1 MKKSLKI
8 VAIVLASLL
17 VAGLFA
23 TALYEVYVAV
33 LKVELAEIR
42 SEKTLY
48 IAHRG
53 LSSEYYENTKEAF
66 EAAAKSDFFYG
77 IETDIYRTA
86 DGSYVCSHDKKPF
99 RDQSKVISDLTLK
112 ECLSLPL
119 KDNDRKF
126 NDKSIVTGN
135 ERLCSFETYLKIC
148 KDSGK
153 VAVIELKGKLS
164 KEELKEFTEI
174 VVQTLPAQQI
184 MVLSFEDINL
194 KRLAANDVPFGL
206 MYLQS
211 RRGWLLHN
219 ANLGY
224 SLGVKYTAMDERMVK
239 HLHGFRVA
247 VNVWTVNDKET
258 AQKYEAMGVDYITTD
273 YDLSK

>member
-8 VAIVLASLL
+8 VAIVLTSCL

-33 LKVELAEIR
+33 LKVELPELR

-53 LSSEYYENTKEAF
+53 LSSEYYENTQEAF
-66 EAAAKSDFFYG
+66 EAAAASDFFYG

-86 DGSYVCSHDKKPF
+86 DGRYVCAHDKKPF
-99 RDQSKVISDLTLK
+99 RDQSKVIGELTLK
-112 ECLSLPL
+112 ECLELPL
-119 KDNDRKF
+119 KDNDRTFDGKA
-126 NDKSIVTGN
+126 VATGN
-135 ERLCSFETYLKIC
+135 ERICTFDTYLKIC

-153 VAVIELKGKLS
+153 VAVVELKGKLS
-164 KEELKEFTEI
+164 KDELKDFTEI
-174 VVQTLPAQQI
+174 VVQALPAKQI
-184 MVLSFEDINL
+184 MVLSFEDQNL

-224 SLGVKYTAMDERMVK
+224 SLGVKYKAINESMVK
-239 HLHGFRVA
+239 NLHGFRVA

-258 AQKYEAMGVDYITTD
+258 AKKYEDMGVDYITTD

>member
-8 VAIVLASLL
+8 VAVVLASCL

-23 TALYEVYVAV
+23 TALYEIYVAI
-33 LKVELAEIR
+33 LKVELADVR

-66 EAAAKSDFFYG
+66 EAAAASDFFYG
-77 IETDIYRTA
+77 IETDIYKTA
-86 DGSYVCSHDKKPF
+86 DGYYVCAHDKKPF
-99 RDQSKVISDLTLK
+99 RDQSKVIGELTLE
-112 ECLSLPL
+112 ECLRLPL
-119 KDNDRKF
+119 KDNGKGVA
-126 NDKSIVTGN
+126 SGN
-135 ERLCSFETYLKIC
+135 ERICTFHTYLKIC

-153 VAVIELKGKLS
+153 AAVIELKGKLS
-164 KEELKEFTEI
+164 KEELKDFTEI

-184 MVLSFEDINL
+184 MVLSFEDQNL

-224 SLGVKYTAMDERMVK
+224 SLGVKYSAMSETMVK
-239 HLHGFRVA
+239 NLHGFRVA

-258 AQKYEAMGVDYITTD
+258 AAKYEAMGVDYITTD
-273 YDLSK
+273 YDFSK